1 MNKQIKSSNSNN
13 ITEDNA
19 ILKKVNSILSSS
31 NKNLVNEYYKN
42 YEKLSSEILQE
53 NLKDSN
59 ISNEVKKI
67 IREIL
72 FSRIIKK

>member
-1 MNKQIKSSNSNN
+1 MNKQITSSNSNN

>member
-1 MNKQIKSSNSNN
+1 MNKQITSSNSNN

-53 NLKDSN
+53 NLKDTN
-59 ISNEVKKI
+59 ISDEIKKI